1 MDNTKTLQKLTA
13 LFLVFIMLFGIIV
26 PNTVVFAEGVLA
38 KDTMTDVKKTDKE
51 TKEKIDPEEQ
61 ADKRDNKTDSKKNDK
76 EAEEKINP
84 EEQEDKKDNQAEVK
98 DEESE
103 VKEET
108 IKPKFNNSL
117 TK

>member
-1 MDNTKTLQKLTA
+1 MDNTKILQKLTA

-26 PNTVVFAEGVLA
+26 PNTVVFSEGVLD
-38 KDTMTDVKKTDKE
+38 KNTIVDVEKTD
-51 TKEKIDPEEQ
+51 TGTEK
-61 ADKRDNKTDSKKNDK
+61 
-76 EAEEKINP
+76 KINS

-98 DEESE
+98 DEESG

-117 TK
+117 TKSV